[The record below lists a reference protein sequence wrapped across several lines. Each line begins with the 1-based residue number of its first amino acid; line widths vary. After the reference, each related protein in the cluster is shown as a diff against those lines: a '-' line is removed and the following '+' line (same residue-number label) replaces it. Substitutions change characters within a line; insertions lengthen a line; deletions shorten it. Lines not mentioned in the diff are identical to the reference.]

1 MQGKIVNGALAALC
15 AGLFA
20 AHAVAGQSAEILADD
35 AAVVAAAILDPSA
48 PPGSNFNLKPWT
60 LQLPIGASGSVTQ
73 VNGDSLAAGYTNQYY
88 FHTDKS
94 DGAMVMM
101 DPTRGWT
108 TSGSQHPRTELRENA
123 IWPTSGANRLDA
135 TLIVVQVPKTT
146 TIGQIFQGNGP
157 SKPLCELQV
166 TSGGN
171 VQLLL
176 EDTNQGG
183 ASHTYPIAGV
193 TIGKSF
199 TYELSLSGTTIGV
212 KVNGT
217 SKSFT
222 MDSSFDG
229 ESFYFKAGN
238 YDQSATSGTP
248 LTTPGTVV
256 KFYALT
262 LTHG

>member
-35 AAVVAAAILDPSA
+35 AAVVAAASLNPSS

-73 VNGDSLAAGYTNQYY
+73 VNGDSLAAGYTNPYY
-88 FHTDKS
+88 FHTDQS

-123 IWPTSGANRLDA
+123 IWLTSGTNRLDA
-135 TLIVVQVPKTT
+135 TLTVVQVPKTT

-157 SKPLCELQV
+157 TKPLCELQV

-183 ASHTYPIAGV
+183 ASHTYSIAGV

-199 TYELSLSGTTIGV
+199 TYALSLSGTTIGV
-212 KVNGT
+212 KVNGI

>member
-1 MQGKIVNGALAALC
+1 MQKNIAIGAVLALGASLGSAYALAA
-15 AGLFA
+15 
-20 AHAVAGQSAEILADD
+20 STEILADD
-35 AAVVAAAILDPSA
+35 AAVVAAAKLNPSV

-73 VNGDSLAAGYTNQYY
+73 VNGDSLAAGFTNQFY
-88 FHTDKS
+88 FYTDKS

-108 TSGSQHPRTELRENA
+108 TSGSQHPRTELREA
-123 IWPTSGANRLDA
+123 KIWPTSGTNRLNA
-135 TLIVVQVPKTT
+135 TLTVVQVPKTT
-146 TIGQIFQGNGP
+146 AVAQIFQGTGP

-166 TSGGN
+166 TSAGK

-183 ASHTYPIAGV
+183 QSHTYQIATV
-193 TIGKSF
+193 TIGQSF
-199 TYELSLSGTTIGV
+199 TYEMSLSGTTVGV

-222 MDSSFDG
+222 MDSSFNG

-262 LTHG
+262 LTHS